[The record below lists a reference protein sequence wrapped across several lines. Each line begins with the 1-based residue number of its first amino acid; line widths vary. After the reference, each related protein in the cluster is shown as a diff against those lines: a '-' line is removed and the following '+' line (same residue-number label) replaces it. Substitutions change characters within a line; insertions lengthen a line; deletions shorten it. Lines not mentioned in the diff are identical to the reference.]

1 MPNAL
6 RVRRAKLHGE
16 KYLKFRCT
24 ECGNCCS
31 DTIVPVSH
39 EDVARLM
46 KGTGLKA
53 RDVCAFYKT
62 EDFDDAGE
70 GLQWINL
77 DGGRRTLGLR
87 KRFDKENDRDACG
100 FFKDN
105 RCSVYE
111 HRPVTCR
118 VWPFTLGF
126 DATGKRL
133 TRLSINPAL
142 PCPYELD
149 GKNTVP
155 ELLAHWRWDDR
166 QDVAWEAKV
175 VEWNR
180 THSVGTE
187 EEFLAF
193 VGLL

>member
-6 RVRRAKLHGE
+6 RVRRSKFNGE

-31 DTIVPVSH
+31 DTIVPISH
-39 EDVARLM
+39 EDVLRLM
-46 KGTGLKA
+46 KGTGWKA
-53 RDVCAFYKT
+53 SELVAFYT
-62 EDFDDAGE
+62 ENDFDDKGE
-70 GLQWINL
+70 GLQFINL

-87 KRFDKENDRDACG
+87 KRFDKENDRGSCAH
-100 FFKDN
+100 FKDN

-118 VWPFTLGF
+118 VWPFTLSF
-126 DATGKRL
+126 DAAGRRL

-142 PCPYELD
+142 PCPFELD
-149 GKNTVP
+149 GSNSVP
-155 ELLAHWRWDDR
+155 ELVANWRWDDR
-166 QDVAWEAKV
+166 QDDAWAAKV
-175 VEWNR
+175 KEWNR
-180 THSVGTE
+180 THTQGTE
-187 EEFLAF
+187 EDFLRF